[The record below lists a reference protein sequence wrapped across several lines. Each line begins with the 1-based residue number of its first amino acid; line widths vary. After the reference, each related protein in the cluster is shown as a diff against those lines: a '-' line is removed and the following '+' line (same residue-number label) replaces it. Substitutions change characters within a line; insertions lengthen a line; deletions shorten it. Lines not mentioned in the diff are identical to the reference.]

1 MCYEISLRFVVLP
14 INFISYILI
23 NKAHEDELNMLEKVS
38 FMLQAMLSFQHQY
51 ESNFYY
57 YYMRKFSK
65 TVCLLS
71 ELDMQF
77 RSTSFAKECYHF
89 SST

>member
-1 MCYEISLRFVVLP
+1 MYYKISLLFVVLP
-14 INFISYILI
+14 INFISYISI
-23 NKAHEDELNMLEKVS
+23 NKAHEDELNMLQKVS
-38 FMLQAMLSFQHQY
+38 FILQTMLSFQHQY

-77 RSTSFAKECYHF
+77 R
-89 SST
+89 